1 MKAVKPRENAEIRAK
16 MALYGVTMT
25 HIAEYL
31 DTTAS
36 TISRR
41 LAKPLDDYDTDQ
53 YLSVIDLIA
62 ANNTQQVQP

>member
-1 MKAVKPRENAEIRAK
+1 MKTKRKENAEIRAK

-31 DTTAS
+31 ETSVS
-36 TISRR
+36 TVSRR

-62 ANNTQQVQP
+62 VNNTQQVQP